1 MKRSLK
7 IPLVGLTWALS
18 FQASAAFTLD
28 QTFDLAVKKSESL
41 TLGQLEVERAKQT
54 GEAIKTR
61 ARPRL
66 RLSGDFDRVY
76 SKVGSSDIQGDWQ
89 PTLQTE
95 LRHPLYEGGSI
106 RAQLQSV
113 EHLTTAARW
122 DLEALREEI
131 YLQVAQLFYQII
143 SSEADIGN
151 LHESERI
158 YRERIRTLKAR
169 ARIGRSRDAEVLAA
183 QTQLDAIVAQ
193 IKAAASVRDI
203 AQRRLAWL
211 TGQVPPL
218 ALIDRLNLAD
228 LKLSPSQQKVLPTVE
243 AARARVALAESRI
256 EEARSVNKPR
266 VDVFAAHDWNNPFP
280 DGEQSNR
287 LRFGVGLTWTLYDAG
302 EVEANVSTA
311 VIERNQANVTES
323 LQSRENSL
331 IREQAEQAFRDGL
344 VQIRLYDQAL
354 AAAERNVKIQQQEF
368 ENGLLTNL
376 EVMQALDQRLQIK
389 RNRDQA
395 IYNAKLAYI
404 EAQLQVR
411 GLPKAG
417 KP

>member
-28 QTFDLAVKKSESL
+28 QTFDLAIKKSESL

-143 SSEADIGN
+143 SSETDIGN

-193 IKAAASVRDI
+193 IKAAASARDI

-311 VIERNQANVTES
+311 VIERNQANVTEA
-323 LQSRENSL
+323 LQSRENTL

>member
-1 MKRSLK
+1 
-7 IPLVGLTWALS
+7 
-18 FQASAAFTLD
+18 
-28 QTFDLAVKKSESL
+28 
-41 TLGQLEVERAKQT
+41 
-54 GEAIKTR
+54 
-61 ARPRL
+61 
-66 RLSGDFDRVY
+66 VY
-76 SKVGSSDIQGDWQ
+76 SKVGSRDVQGEWE
-89 PTLQTE
+89 PSLQTE

-113 EHLTTAARW
+113 EYLTTAARW
-122 DLEALREEI
+122 DLEAAKEEL

-143 SSEADIGN
+143 GSEADIGN

-158 YRERIRTLKAR
+158 YRERIRTLKSR

-193 IKAAASVRDI
+193 IKAAASARDI

-211 TGQVPPL
+211 TGQAPPL
-218 ALIDRLNLAD
+218 TLRDRLNLAD
-228 LKLSPSQQKVLPTVE
+228 LKLSPSQQKVLPSVE
-243 AARARVALAESRI
+243 AAKARVALAESRI

-266 VDVFAAHDWNNPFP
+266 VDAIAAHNWNYPFP
-280 DGEQSNR
+280 DGEQLNR
-287 LRFGVGLTWTLYDAG
+287 LSFGVGLTWTLYDAG
-302 EVEANVSTA
+302 EVEASVSTA
-311 VIERNQANVTES
+311 LIERNQANVTQTLET
-323 LQSRENSL
+323 RENSL
-331 IREQAEQAFRDGL
+331 IREQAEQAFQDGL

-354 AAAERNVKIQQQEF
+354 AAAERSVKIQQDEF

-404 EAQLQVR
+404 EAQLQTR

-417 KP
+417 QP

>member
-54 GEAIKTR
+54 GEATKTR

>member
-1 MKRSLK
+1 MKRSLTLA
-7 IPLVGLTWALS
+7 PALLAWALS
-18 FQASAAFTLD
+18 CQASAAFTLD
-28 QTFDLAVKKSESL
+28 QTYDLAVKKSESL
-41 TLGQLEVERAKQT
+41 TIGQLEIERAQQS
-54 GEAIKTR
+54 GESIKTR

-66 RLSGDFDRVY
+66 RLNGDFDRVY
-76 SKVGSSDIQGDWQ
+76 SKVGSSDIRGDWQ
-89 PTLQTE
+89 PAAQVE
-95 LRHPLYEGGSI
+95 LRHPLYEGGGI
-106 RAQLQSV
+106 KAQLQSV
-113 EHLTTAARW
+113 EYLTTAARW
-122 DLEALREEI
+122 DLEAQKEQL
-131 YLQVAQLFYQII
+131 YLQIAELFYQII
-143 SSEADIGN
+143 GSEADIGN

-183 QTQLDAIVAQ
+183 QTQLDAIIAQ
-193 IKAAASVRDI
+193 IKAAASQRDI

-211 TGQVPPL
+211 TGQTPPMVL
-218 ALIDRLNLAD
+218 ADRLNLAD

-243 AARARVALAESRI
+243 AAKARVALAESRI
-256 EEARSVNKPR
+256 EEARAVNKPR
-266 VDVFAAHDWNNPFP
+266 VDAIAAHDWRYPFP

-287 LRFGVGLTWTLYDAG
+287 LSFGVGLTWTLYDAG
-302 EVEANVSTA
+302 EVEANVSNA
-311 VIERNQANVTES
+311 LIERNQANITQA
-323 LQSRENSL
+323 LQSRENTL

-354 AAAERNVKIQQQEF
+354 DAAERNVKIQQNEF

-395 IYNAKLAYI
+395 IYNAKLAYV

-417 KP
+417 KQ

>member
-7 IPLVGLTWALS
+7 IAPALLAWALS
-18 FQASAAFTLD
+18 GQASAAFTLD

-41 TLGQLEVERAKQT
+41 TLGQLEVERAQQS
-54 GEAIKTR
+54 GEAIRTR
-61 ARPRL
+61 TRPRL
-66 RLSGDFDRVY
+66 RLNGDFDRVY
-76 SKVGSSDIQGDWQ
+76 SKVGSSDIRGDWQ
-89 PTLQTE
+89 PSVQTE
-95 LRHPLYEGGSI
+95 LRHPLYEGGGI
-106 RAQLQSV
+106 KAQLQSV
-113 EHLTTAARW
+113 EYLTTAARW
-122 DLEALREEI
+122 ELEAQKEEL
-131 YLQVAQLFYQII
+131 YLQIAELFYQII
-143 SSEADIGN
+143 GSDADIGN

-183 QTQLDAIVAQ
+183 QTQLDAIIAQ
-193 IKAAASVRDI
+193 IKAAASQRDI

-211 TGQVPPL
+211 TGLTPPL
-218 ALIDRLNLAD
+218 ALTDRLNLAD
-228 LKLSPSQQKVLPTVE
+228 LKLNPAQQKVLPTVE
-243 AARARVALAESRI
+243 AAKARVALAESRI

-266 VDVFAAHDWNNPFP
+266 VDVIAAHAWNYPFP
-280 DGEQSNR
+280 DGEQANR
-287 LRFGVGLTWTLYDAG
+287 LSFGVGLTWTLYDAG

-311 VIERNQANVTES
+311 VIERNQANVTQS
-323 LQSRENSL
+323 LQTRENTL

-354 AAAERNVKIQQQEF
+354 AAAERNVKLQQDEF

-395 IYNAKLAYI
+395 IYNAKLAYV

-417 KP
+417 QP

>member
-7 IPLVGLTWALS
+7 IPLVGLAWVLSSQAFAAL
-18 FQASAAFTLD
+18 TLD

-41 TLGQLEVERAKQT
+41 TLGQLEIERAQQS

-61 ARPRL
+61 NRPRA
-66 RLSGDFDRVY
+66 RVIGDFDRVY
-76 SKVGSSDIQGDWQ
+76 SKVGSADVRGDWQ
-89 PTLQTE
+89 PSLQTE

-106 RAQLQSV
+106 KAQLQSV

-122 DLEALREEI
+122 DLTAQKEDL
-131 YLQVAQLFYQII
+131 YLQVARLFYQIV
-143 SSEADIGN
+143 SAEADIGN

-158 YRERIRTLKAR
+158 YRDRIRTLKAR

-183 QTQLDAIVAQ
+183 QTQLDAIIAQ
-193 IKAAASVRDI
+193 IKATASARDI

-211 TGQVPPL
+211 TGQAPPL
-218 ALIDRLNLAD
+218 ALRDQVNLAN
-228 LKLSPSQQKVLPTVE
+228 LQLSPSQGKVLPSVE

-266 VDVFAAHDWNNPFP
+266 VDLIAAHAWNYPFP
-280 DGEQSNR
+280 DGEQANR
-287 LRFGVGLTWTLYDAG
+287 LSFGVGLTWTLYDAG

-311 VIERNQANVTES
+311 LIERQQANVTET
-323 LQSRENSL
+323 LETRENTL
-331 IREQAEQAFRDGL
+331 VREQAEQAFRDGL

-354 AAAERNVKIQQQEF
+354 EASERNVKLHQQEF

-376 EVMQALDQRLQIK
+376 EVQQALDQRLQIK
-389 RNRDQA
+389 RNRDRA
-395 IYNAKLAYI
+395 VYDAKLAYV
-404 EAQLQVR
+404 EAQLQLR

>member
-7 IPLVGLTWALS
+7 IPVVGLAWALS

-41 TLGQLEVERAKQT
+41 TLGQLEIERAQQS

-61 ARPRL
+61 TRPRV
-66 RLSGDFDRVY
+66 RLAGEFDRVY
-76 SKVGSSDIQGDWQ
+76 SKVGSSDIQGNWQ
-89 PTLQTE
+89 PSVQTE

-122 DLEALREEI
+122 DLEAQKEQI
-131 YLQVAQLFYQII
+131 YLQIAELFYQII
-143 SSEADIGN
+143 GSEADIGN

-158 YRERIRTLKAR
+158 YRERLRTLKAR
-169 ARIGRSRDAEVLAA
+169 AKIGRSRDAEVLAA
-183 QTQLDAIVAQ
+183 QTQLDAIIAQ
-193 IKAAASVRDI
+193 IKAAASARDI

-211 TGQVPPL
+211 TGQTPPMM
-218 ALIDRLNLAD
+218 LIDRLNLAD
-228 LKLSPSQQKVLPTVE
+228 LKLSPSQKKDLPTVE
-243 AARARVALAESRI
+243 AAKARVALAESRM
-256 EEARSVNKPR
+256 EEARSASKPR
-266 VDVFAAHDWNNPFP
+266 VDLIAAHSWNNPFP
-280 DGEQSNR
+280 DGEQANR
-287 LRFGVGLTWTLYDAG
+287 LSFGVGLTWTLYDAG
-302 EVEANVSTA
+302 EVEANVSSA
-311 VIERNQANVTES
+311 VIERTQANVTQS
-323 LQSRENSL
+323 LQSRENTL

-344 VQIRLYDQAL
+344 VQIRLYDEAL
-354 AAAERNVKIQQQEF
+354 SAAERNVKLQQDEF

-395 IYNAKLAYI
+395 IYNAKLAYV